1 MPTTLQPRRQPQR
14 RFLSSLGAKLIA
26 ILLVLILLVVLLWD
40 WNWFKPLLE
49 SRASAAL
56 NRQVTIANLDV
67 KLRWHP
73 WIVVDDIVVA
83 NPPEMTEG
91 SLASVGQLSVHI
103 NPWALFD
110 NKVVLP
116 DLIIDRLRGD
126 LRPTPSGVGNWV
138 LDLPPGDPN
147 QPGPAIEIGTLSIID
162 GTAHVLD
169 PAHKAD
175 FVLTAHTENADAGA
189 EATIIVTADG
199 RYSAQPITAK
209 LIGGAVL
216 GLRDSANPY
225 KIDFTAANGAT
236 KIALN
241 GTLLDPLRFGGA
253 NVSLELQGNDLA
265 ALFPLT
271 NIPLP
276 ETPPYKL
283 KGMLD
288 YGEQKIR
295 FTDFHGTVGSSDL
308 GGDLYYLPRKDRP
321 EITANLVSQKVVLA
335 DLAGFIGAPPGKD
348 GAANDTK
355 QQKAER
361 EKQEAKTSLLP
372 DQPINLPKLRAADM
386 HVSYKAERIETDDLP
401 LDNIIAVLDIVD
413 GKLTMK
419 PLSFAV
425 GTGAIALNIA
435 LDGQQD
441 QVHAVADI
449 DFRKVDLGH
458 ILKKSTIFRGTGVIA
473 GSGRIDTTGN
483 SLKTMLGRGD
493 GQLKLFMTGG
503 NLSAILIDLA
513 GLDLGNAVLSAL
525 GIPRRTDLR
534 CMIADFGLKDGQVDT
549 RTLLLDTTEANV
561 IGSGAINLTDEKIDY
576 KLKTEPKHF
585 NIGSLPAPI
594 IIKGPL
600 KSPSVAPEYKSL
612 ALRGAAAAILG
623 IVATPLAALIPTVQL
638 GLGDD
643 NDCVALL
650 KTVGAPPPA
659 TSSKGKGKSKGKGG

>member
-1 MPTTLQPRRQPQR
+1 MPTTLQPRRQPKRQ
-14 RFLSSLGAKLIA
+14 FVSSLGAKLIA
-26 ILLVLILLVVLLWD
+26 ILLIIILLAVQLWD

-73 WIVVDDIVVA
+73 WIVVDDVIVA
-83 NPPEMTEG
+83 NPPEMTPEMPGG
-91 SLASVGQLSVHI
+91 SLASVGRLSVHI

-110 NKVVLP
+110 GKLVLP

-126 LRPTPSGVGNWV
+126 LRPTPSGPGNWV

-147 QPGPAIEIGTLSIID
+147 RRGLSIDIGTLSIID

-169 PAHKAD
+169 PAHEAD
-175 FVLTAHTENADAGA
+175 FTIGLHTENPHAGD
-189 EATIIVTADG
+189 EAQIVVTADG
-199 RYSAQPITAK
+199 RYSGQPITAR
-209 LIGGAVL
+209 LIGGAIL
-216 GLRDSANPY
+216 GLREPSNPY

-236 KIALN
+236 RIDLH
-241 GTLLDPLRFGGA
+241 GSLLDPLRFGGA
-253 NVSLELQGNDLA
+253 KLSLALQGKDLA
-265 ALFPLT
+265 ALYPL
-271 NIPLP
+271 IKVPLP

-283 KGMLD
+283 EGKLD
-288 YGEQKIR
+288 YGERRFR
-295 FTDFHGTVGSSDL
+295 FTDFSGTVGSSDL
-308 GGDLYYLPRKDRP
+308 GGDLYYLPRRDRP

-335 DLAGFIGAPPGKD
+335 DLAGFIGATPGKAD
-348 GAANDTK
+348 AANDTR
-355 QQKAER
+355 QQKRER
-361 EKQEAKTSLLP
+361 EQQRTKPSLLP

-425 GTGAIALNIA
+425 GTGAIVLNIA

-458 ILKKSTIFRGTGVIA
+458 ILKKSTIFRGSGVIA

-493 GQLKLFMTGG
+493 GGLTLFMTGG

-513 GLDLGNAVLSAL
+513 GLDLGNALLSAL

-549 RTLLLDTTEANV
+549 RTLLLDTSEANV
-561 IGSGAINLTDEKIDY
+561 IGSGAIDLTDEKIDY
-576 KLKTEPKHF
+576 RLKTEPKHF
-585 NIGSLPAPI
+585 NIASWPAPI

-600 KSPSVAPEYKSL
+600 KSPSIGPEYKAL
-612 ALRGAAAAILG
+612 AIRGAAAAILG
-623 IVATPLAALIPTVQL
+623 IVATPLAALIPTIQL

-650 KTVGAPPPA
+650 KTVGVPPA
-659 TSSKGKGKSKGKGG
+659 GSKAKAR